1 MNEKLTDAEKE
12 SLFKK
17 KARPVKIFLTCLIIF
32 ILLFSLC
39 SAGIML
45 YKNKLLHPTPYS
57 LPAAQA
63 ETLTSFLDEN
73 YPVTILRDLPYTVQT
88 PDLPIQANSVII
100 ADASNGCIL
109 YEKNAD
115 QLIPPA
121 SMIKLLVMY
130 VVEHAI
136 DEGIIGYDDVV
147 ELPPESWA
155 CNLPPDSSV
164 MFLSE
169 GQHVTVDELLQ
180 GLAVVSGNDAA
191 YALAAYCAGSVDAFV
206 QQMNDVLL
214 EMGLTYTKVVEPSGY
229 SEYNTTTAR
238 EFLSFCRKYIYDI
251 PSTLEKYHS
260 LEEFTYPKEENL
272 PDGMKPGQPTGN
284 WLILSSPLTRKNT
297 NKALAL
303 IPGADG
309 LKTGYIEESGF
320 NLALTAQRNGTRFV
334 SVTMRGPGANT
345 TEGNRI
351 RAKDGNILMD
361 WAFANFTSVPVSSV
375 SPIAMTVTGAKDIS
389 AINLIPA
396 RDVYSVTVPHINGIT
411 ESTLQQ
417 DIPLTVTVTVPD
429 HIQAPVLQGKMYGK
443 IEYAVG
449 NTVLQTVPLLADRNV
464 EPSGKIKR
472 HIEEF
477 LLK

>member
-39 SAGIML
+39 TAGIML
-45 YKNKLLHPTPYS
+45 YKNKLLHPEPYN
-57 LPAAQA
+57 LPPAQT
-63 ETLTSFLDEN
+63 ETLTAFLNEN
-73 YPVTILRDLPYTVQT
+73 YPVTILRDLPYTVQN
-88 PDLPIQANSVII
+88 PDLAIQANSVII

-121 SMIKLLVMY
+121 SMIKLAVMY

-136 DEGIIGYDDVV
+136 EEGIIGYDDVV

-191 YALAAYCAGSVDAFV
+191 YALAAHVSGSVENFV
-206 QQMNDVLL
+206 KEMNNVLQGL
-214 EMGLTYTKVVEPSGY
+214 GLTHTTVVEPSGY
-229 SEYNTTTAR
+229 SEENTTTAR
-238 EFLSFCRKYIYDI
+238 EFLSFCRTYIHDI
-251 PSTLEKYHS
+251 PDTLERYHS
-260 LEEFTYPKEENL
+260 LEQFSYPKEHNL
-272 PDGMKPGQPTGN
+272 PDGMKPGQPTGS

-320 NLALTAQRNGTRFV
+320 NLALTAERNGTRFI
-334 SVTMRGPGANT
+334 SVTMRGPGST
-345 TEGNRI
+345 TAEGNKI
-351 RAKDGNILMD
+351 RAEDGATLMD
-361 WAFANFTSVPVSSV
+361 WAFDNFTSVPVDSV

-389 AINLIPA
+389 AIELIPA
-396 RDVYSVTVPHINGIT
+396 RDIHSVTVPHINGIT
-411 ESTLQQ
+411 KSTLQQ
-417 DIPLTVTVTVPD
+417 DIPLRVTVTVPD
-429 HIQAPVLQGKMYGK
+429 HLQAPVLQGKMYGK

-449 NTVLQTVPLLADRNV
+449 STVLQTVPLLADRSV